1 MTLKA
6 VDDGFVLNRE
16 HGTIKINKSGDFR
29 PGELLVI
36 SIGACSAMTFR
47 RLLDNRKI
55 QYSDLTV
62 DTDNVRAE
70 EAPQPFRKVGV
81 HMTLKGADLDE
92 KLIRRLFNHVYP
104 NCTVAQSVKGAIE
117 VEETLD
123 IVQEQTAS
131 R

>member
-6 VDDGFVLNRE
+6 VDDGFVLNHE
-16 HGTIKINKSGDFR
+16 HGTMKINKSGDFR
-29 PGELLVI
+29 PGDLLEI

-47 RLLDNRKI
+47 TLLDRRKI
-55 QYSDLTV
+55 QYSELTV
-62 DTDNVRAE
+62 DTDKVRAKE
-70 EAPQPFRKVGV
+70 EPLPIRKVGV
-81 HMTLKGADLDE
+81 HFTLKGTDLDE
-92 KLIRRLFNHVYP
+92 KLIRRLFNHVYS
-104 NCTVAQSVKGAIE
+104 NCTIAQSVKGAIE